1 MLAKPSPLSLR
12 PAGTLLLALVLF
24 GATHA
29 QTVTPDLDVP
39 YAPTPPEVVKSML
52 DRAQVNKNDTLYD
65 LGCGDGRIVI
75 PAAKKGGA
83 RVTGIDLNPVRIQ
96 EAIANAK
103 EAGVE
108 GKVNFMVGD
117 LFKADFSR
125 ATVVT
130 LRLLPDVSRKLRP
143 QLRRQFQVGTR
154 VVSHDFDMGRNGR
167 RRRPCRRGIRRCTTG
182 RSRRRTRRRCVRRS
196 DGAVLAAGCL
206 AAAWASLDSRFHGD
220 DRRRRRGL

>member
-154 VVSHDFDMGRNGR
+154 VVSHDFDMGPEWPPEKTVQAGNKTLYYWT
-167 RRRPCRRGIRRCTTG
+167 ITQANKEA
-182 RSRRRTRRRCVRRS
+182 VR
-196 DGAVLAAGCL
+196 AAK
-206 AAAWASLDSRFHGD
+206 
-220 DRRRRRGL
+220 